1 MSGDPIHTL
10 TAELEQLFMQKDFD
24 GAKYVL
30 QKFFK
35 EQSDEIA
42 RLRGANTLLRSQ
54 LSAASEAAGRRR
66 HFDDDFV
73 PYADDD
79 YRD

>member
-1 MSGDPIHTL
+1 MSSDPLHTL
-10 TAELEQLFMQKDFD
+10 TAELEQLFMQNDFD
-24 GAKYVL
+24 GAKYAL
-30 QKFFK
+30 QKFCK
-35 EQSDEIA
+35 EQEEEIA
-42 RLRGANTLLRSQ
+42 RLRSANTLLKSQ